1 MSDSDISKEL
11 AEIRKLIKNTDS
23 KIDAIMEKI
32 QEFEI
37 ILDAAELFEQHM
49 DNSESEYKKDWS
61 PYDEDYPID
70 DYGTGYDDGYYE
82 EDEEDHL

>member
-1 MSDSDISKEL
+1 MSDSDISKDL
-11 AEIRKLIKNTDS
+11 GEIRKLIKHTDS

-49 DNSESEYKKDWS
+49 DNNEEEYKRDWS

-70 DYGTGYDDGYYE
+70 DYGTGYDDGYY
-82 EDEEDHL
+82 DEEDNL